1 MGALTGQ
8 VAVVTGGSR
17 GIGRGIAL
25 RLAAEGA
32 DCALT
37 YRNNADQARAA
48 VAEIEA
54 LGRRALAVPLEL
66 AEPAEVGPAFER
78 IAERFHHID
87 ILVASAAATAFR
99 PVLEQKPHNVRR
111 TLAISLESFVAAVQS
126 AVALMREAGRIIVV
140 SGIDS
145 FQGMQGHGVLG
156 AAKAGMESLVRT
168 LALELGPRGI
178 TVNGVN
184 PGFVE
189 TYSSRYYVEQGLGRD
204 YREAMA
210 TLVAATPVRR
220 LGTVEDVAGLVTYL
234 ASDAASFLTGQT
246 IVLDG
251 GLTIV
256 SPLDR
261 LREGKAGGADPR
273 AASP

>member
-1 MGALTGQ
+1 MGALTGR

-37 YRNNADQARAA
+37 YRSNADQARAA

-54 LGRRALAVPLEL
+54 LGRRALALPLEL
-66 AEPAEVGPAFER
+66 AEPAEVAPVLER
-78 IAERFHHID
+78 IGEAFGSVD

-111 TLAISLESFVAAVQS
+111 TLSISLESFVAAVQG
-126 AVALMREAGRIIVV
+126 AVALMRGGGRIVV
-140 SGIDS
+140 ISGIDS
-145 FQGMQGHGVLG
+145 FQGMHGHGMLG

-220 LGTVEDVAGLVTYL
+220 LGTIEDVAGLVAYL
-234 ASDAASFLTGQT
+234 VSDAAAFLTGQT

-261 LREGKAGGADPR
+261 LREGRAAGADPR
-273 AASP
+273 APSP

>member
-1 MGALTGQ
+1 MPGLAGRL
-8 VAVVTGGSR
+8 AVVTGGSR

-37 YRNNADQARAA
+37 YRQNAEQAQA
-48 VAEIEA
+48 VVKELEA

-66 AEPAEVGPAFER
+66 TDPAAVPVAFDR
-78 IAERFHHID
+78 IAERFATID

-99 PVLEQKPHNVRR
+99 PLLDQKPHNVRR
-111 TLAISLESFVAAVQS
+111 TLAISLESFLAAVQAS
-126 AVALMREAGRIIVV
+126 ARRMPGPGRIVIV

-145 FQGMQGHGVLG
+145 FQAMEGHGLLG
-156 AAKAGMESLVRT
+156 AAKAGMESLVRA

-189 TYSSRYYVEQGLGRD
+189 TDSSRYYIEQGLGRD
-204 YREAMA
+204 LREALA
-210 TLVAATPVRR
+210 ELVAATPVRR
-220 LGTVEDVAGLVTYL
+220 LGTVEDVAGFVAYL

-246 IVLDG
+246 VVLDG

-256 SPLDR
+256 SPLQR
-261 LREGKAGGADPR
+261 LVRQEGAPHAQG
-273 AASP
+273 S